1 MPFSIDLHIHTT
13 FSGDSTV
20 APEEAIERALA
31 LGLDGIA
38 FTEHNSFAASD
49 PVERLK
55 EKYGGR
61 ILILRGVEYSS
72 SDGHILL
79 FGIDERVVSA
89 LGRYAPASEVIRAAR
104 EANGAAIAAH
114 PFREWALFRS
124 DLSTFDFTAIEA
136 FNGHNNDEENRQALV
151 TAESLGMPT
160 PGGSDSHSPEEVGA
174 CCTVFPGPVTEDNFI
189 ETLSLGGYCGMYR
202 KQLP

>member
-20 APEEAIERALA
+20 APEEAIERAIA
-31 LGLDGIA
+31 LGLDGVA

-55 EKYGGR
+55 EKYGGS

-72 SDGHILL
+72 SDGHMLL

-89 LGRYAPASEVIRAAR
+89 LGRYAPAFDVIRAVK
-104 EANGAAIAAH
+104 EANGVAIVAH

-124 DLSTFDFTAIEA
+124 DLSTFNFTAIEA

-151 TAESLGMPT
+151 AAGSLRLPT
-160 PGGSDSHSPEEVGA
+160 TGGSDSHSPAEVGV
-174 CCTVFPGPVTEDNFI
+174 CYTEFPGRVTEENFVEALI
-189 ETLSLGGYCGMYR
+189 LGGYCGMYR

>member
-31 LGLDGIA
+31 IGLDGVA

-55 EKYGGR
+55 EKYGKK

-79 FGIDERVVSA
+79 FWIDERLISA
-89 LGRYAPASEVIRAAR
+89 LGRYATASEVIRAAR
-104 EANGAAIAAH
+104 AAKGVAIAAH

-124 DLSTFDFTAIEA
+124 DLSAFDFTAIEA
-136 FNGHNNDEENRQALV
+136 FNGHNNAEENAQALV
-151 TAESLGMPT
+151 TAESLKTPT
-160 PGGSDSHSPEEVGA
+160 TGGSDSHSPQEVGA
-174 CCTVFPGPVTEDNFI
+174 CCTVFPGVVTEDNFI
-189 ETLSLGGYCGMYR
+189 EALTLGGYRGMYR